1 MAILGNI
8 ALVLALL
15 AALYTGVAFILSL
28 RLKVK
33 WLAQSARWG
42 VWGVAGFTTLA
53 VLLLLTALVTH
64 NFSLQ
69 YVASYSS
76 LETSFV
82 YLVTGL
88 WAGNAGSIL
97 FWGWLIALAG
107 AILLWREKKNSKEL
121 LPYAFPVIM
130 LTEILFLVLLF
141 IHNPFARAATIA
153 ADGIGLNPL
162 LENAGMVFHPPILLA
177 GFALFVIPFSL
188 AIAALISKKLGNGW
202 LVSAKRW
209 ALAAWLLLGAGN
221 ILGMWWAY
229 AELGWGG
236 YWAWDPVENAGLMPW
251 LLVTAFL
258 HSTMMQRRRGL
269 LKSWSLLLIIFAFNL
284 TIFGAF
290 LTRSDILN
298 SVHSFGSTAMGPV
311 FIIFLAIVLIGSLVL
326 VFLRRKDI
334 KEEPGD
340 DAFVSG
346 ENTFLFN
353 NLLLVAATFAIF
365 IGTMFPFFTEIFTG
379 NRMEIDI
386 NFFNQVNIPIFL
398 VIILLAGLC
407 VFVGW
412 RKPDLRQLGKA
423 LLWPAVAAVVLI
435 ILLVILGR
443 REWYVLAASFILAFV
458 FSATLFKWWRDVAS
472 RQNAKKEGY
481 FNACMALF
489 KANRSRYGGYL
500 IHLSIVIMALGI
512 MGSSVYDESK
522 QVVMAI
528 GDSVEIKGYTL
539 TYNGLMPYST
549 PTRMTI
555 TADIDVSRGEKIID
569 KLRPVKWFHMVQEQV
584 VTEVS
589 IRSTLAEDLYVS
601 LDDWDDTQNAAF
613 TILVN
618 PLVSWIWIGGFV
630 LLAGGLI
637 SFSAPPRKE
646 LAED

>member
-141 IHNPFARAATIA
+141 IHNPFARAATIPT
-153 ADGIGLNPL
+153 DGIGLNPL
-162 LENAGMVFHPPILLA
+162 LENAGMIFHPPILLA

-202 LVSAKRW
+202 LVSAKSW

-353 NLLLVAATFAIF
+353 NLLLVAATFAVF

-386 NFFNQVNIPIFL
+386 SFFNQVNIPIFL

-412 RKPDLRQLGKA
+412 RKPDLRQLGKV

-443 REWYVLAASFILAFV
+443 REWYVLTASFILAFV

-500 IHLSIVIMALGI
+500 IHLSVVIMALGI

-555 TADIDVSRGEKIID
+555 TADIDVSRGDKIID
-569 KLRPVKWFHMVQEQV
+569 KLRPVKWFQMVQEQV

-630 LLAGGLI
+630 LLVGGLV

-646 LAED
+646 LVEE

>member
-28 RLKVK
+28 RLKVN

-141 IHNPFARAATIA
+141 IHNPFARAATIPT
-153 ADGIGLNPL
+153 DGIGLNPL
-162 LENAGMVFHPPILLA
+162 LENAGMIFHPPILLA

-202 LVSAKRW
+202 LVSAKSW

-353 NLLLVAATFAIF
+353 NLLLVAATFAVF

-386 NFFNQVNIPIFL
+386 SFFNQVNIPIFL

-412 RKPDLRQLGKA
+412 RKPDLRQLGKV

-443 REWYVLAASFILAFV
+443 REWYVLTASFILAFV

-500 IHLSIVIMALGI
+500 IHLSVVIMALGI

-555 TADIDVSRGEKIID
+555 TADIDVSRGDKIID
-569 KLRPVKWFHMVQEQV
+569 KLRPVKWFQMVQEQV

-630 LLAGGLI
+630 LLVGGLV

-646 LAED
+646 LVEE